1 MTAMRRG
8 KRRIIPGMFRRHDR
22 SPMFKALFASVL
34 LALPVASMAQ
44 QTAKPAAPATGS
56 VEHPRVVMH
65 TSQGDFTLELFPEK
79 APKSVAN
86 FLQYVRDGFYDG
98 TVFHRVVNGYLV
110 QGGLYS
116 RDLTQRRTRA
126 AIPSEADNGL
136 SNLRGTVAVAR
147 GGDPNSGT
155 SQFFV
160 NLVDNRRLDYVG
172 NQTGL
177 TWGFAVFAK
186 IASGMDV
193 VDKIAALPTRAQGPF
208 VGDVPN
214 PLVIIDSA
222 TVVGE
227 EKAASAAAG
236 SAAAPAQPANGKPA
250 APAAT
255 KPAATKP
262 AATKKGEK
270 KPATPTGT

>member
-1 MTAMRRG
+1 MSAIARACANGFTKG
-8 KRRIIPGMFRRHDR
+8 RIIGDLFRRRDR
-22 SPMFKALFASVL
+22 SPMFKAVLASVL
-34 LALPVASMAQ
+34 LALPLGALAQ
-44 QTAKPAAPATGS
+44 QPAKPTAPATGAA
-56 VEHPRVVMH
+56 EHPRVLMH
-65 TSQGDFTLELFPEK
+65 TTQGDFTLELYPEK

-98 TVFHRVVNGYLV
+98 TVFHRVVDGYLV

-147 GGDPNSGT
+147 GADANSGT

-160 NLVDNRRLDYVG
+160 NLVDNRRLDYVS
-172 NQTGL
+172 NQSGL
-177 TWGFAVFAK
+177 TWGFAVFGK
-186 IASGMDV
+186 IVSGMDV

-222 TVVGE
+222 SVVGE
-227 EKAASAAAG
+227 EKAAPAHASSAAAATPAATR
-236 SAAAPAQPANGKPA
+236 SSSAPAKPATKKADKKAAAPKA
-250 APAAT
+250 A
-255 KPAATKP
+255 
-262 AATKKGEK
+262 
-270 KPATPTGT
+270 

>member
-1 MTAMRRG
+1 ML
-8 KRRIIPGMFRRHDR
+8 
-22 SPMFKALFASVL
+22 KALFASAL
-34 LALPVASMAQ
+34 LVLPVASFAQ
-44 QTAKPAAPATGS
+44 AAKPATQPPAA
-56 VEHPRVVMH
+56 VEHPRVLMH

-98 TVFHRVVNGYLV
+98 TVFHRVVNGYMV

-147 GGDPNSGT
+147 GTDPNSGT

-172 NQTGL
+172 NQSSL
-177 TWGFAVFAK
+177 TWGFAVFGK
-186 IASGMDV
+186 IVSGMET

-214 PLVIIDSA
+214 PLVIIESA
-222 TVVGE
+222 NVVGE
-227 EKAASAAAG
+227 EKAAPAPASTTATPVKKK
-236 SAAAPAQPANGKPA
+236 AAAPSKSA
-250 APAAT
+250 
-255 KPAATKP
+255 
-262 AATKKGEK
+262 
-270 KPATPTGT
+270 

>member
-1 MTAMRRG
+1 ML
-8 KRRIIPGMFRRHDR
+8 
-22 SPMFKALFASVL
+22 KAVLASVL
-34 LALPVASMAQ
+34 LALPVAALAQ
-44 QTAKPAAPATGS
+44 QPAKPSAPPTGS
-56 VEHPRVVMH
+56 AEHPRVVMH
-65 TSQGDFTLELFPEK
+65 TTQGDFTLELYPEK

-147 GGDPNSGT
+147 GADANSGT

-160 NLVDNRRLDYVG
+160 NLVDNRRLDYVS
-172 NQTGL
+172 NQSGL
-177 TWGFAVFAK
+177 TWGFAVFGK
-186 IASGMDV
+186 IVSGMDV
-193 VDKIAALPTRAQGPF
+193 VDKIAGLPTRAQGPF

-214 PLVIIDSA
+214 PLVIIDTAS
-222 TVVGE
+222 VVGE
-227 EKAASAAAG
+227 EKAAPAASSSA
-236 SAAAPAQPANGKPA
+236 PA
-250 APAAT
+250 APAA
-255 KPAATKP
+255 KPAAAEP
-262 AATKKGEK
+262 ARPATKKTEK
-270 KPATPTGT
+270 KSAAPKAA